1 MDESII
7 LLMLIPIICIFQM
20 LIVNGW
26 INFFFKEWIENTG
39 KSDSFILLKAGW
51 LLSTGLLYQKSYS
64 FFKIFTAFIE
74 EQNLFGNL
82 MVIPILGL
90 LALMVLLV
98 SMQFI
103 LALLTYLIIRLMGK
117 DLNIY
122 MEVVNGH
129 WSMSLLWLAVYY
141 SLLFLVSTLAL
152 EALTIILPLGK
163 LPIYH

>member
-1 MDESII
+1 
-7 LLMLIPIICIFQM
+7 M

-26 INFFFKEWIENTG
+26 INFFFKDWLENLE

-51 LLSTGLLYQKSYS
+51 LLSTGLLYQKSYG

-82 MVIPILGL
+82 MGIPILGL
-90 LALMVLLV
+90 LALMLLMV
-98 SMQFI
+98 GIQFI
-103 LALLTYLIIRLMGK
+103 LALLSYLIIRLMGK

-122 MEVVNGH
+122 MAVVNGR
-129 WSMSLLWLAVYY
+129 WTMSILWLSVYY
-141 SLLFLVSTLAL
+141 SLLILVSTLGL

>member
-7 LLMLIPIICIFQM
+7 LLMLIPVICIFQM
-20 LIVNGW
+20 LLVNSW
-26 INFFFKEWIENTG
+26 FNFFFKDWIENLE

-51 LLSTGLLYQKSYS
+51 LLSTGLLYQKSYG

-74 EQNLFGNL
+74 EQDLFGNL
-82 MVIPILGL
+82 MGIPIFGL
-90 LALMVLLV
+90 LALMVLMG

-122 MEVVNGH
+122 MEVVNGR
-129 WSMSLLWLAVYY
+129 WSMSILWLAVYY
-141 SLLFLVSTLAL
+141 SLLFLVSTLSM
-152 EALTIILPLGK
+152 EALTMILPLGK

>member
-26 INFFFKEWIENTG
+26 INFFFKDWIENTG
-39 KSDSFILLKAGW
+39 KSDAFILLKAGW

-64 FFKIFTAFIE
+64 FFRIFTAFIE

-82 MVIPILGL
+82 MGIPLLGL

-117 DLNIY
+117 DLNIF
-122 MEVVNGH
+122 MKVVNGDCPCP
-129 WSMSLLWLAVYY
+129 YY
-141 SLLFLVSTLAL
+141 
-152 EALTIILPLGK
+152 G
-163 LPIYH
+163 